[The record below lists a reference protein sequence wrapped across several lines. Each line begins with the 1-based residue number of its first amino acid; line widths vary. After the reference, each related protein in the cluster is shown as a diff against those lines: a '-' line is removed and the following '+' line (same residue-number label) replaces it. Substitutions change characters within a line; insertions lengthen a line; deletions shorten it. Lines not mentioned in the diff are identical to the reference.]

1 MSGARVAVAGASVE
15 WSRTDPTDY
24 LAGGYWLFF
33 DAGLNAVDMGAFIDG
48 TDYPADLTYDLPV
61 MGTATYRGRAG
72 GLYVAAA
79 GSDTLSPG
87 ATELGEYEG
96 RASLTA
102 DFGTMRIHGLVDQVQ
117 TFNVVGQHANG
128 VPYANPYP
136 EDAEVEMVF
145 RPVPINQ
152 NGTFWGSNVEFTS
165 QQYTITSSSGT
176 WAGQFS
182 NVEDSRGTPRAVAG
196 TNAGSFDTVGGSR
209 GVLTGA
215 FYGATER
222 FP

>member
-1 MSGARVAVAGASVE
+1 MVPDRS
-15 WSRTDPTDY
+15 DY

-33 DAGLNAVDMGAFIDG
+33 DADLNAIEMGAFIDG
-48 TDYPADLTYDLPV
+48 TDYPADFTSNLPV
-61 MGTATYRGRAG
+61 TGTATYRGRAG

-96 RASLTA
+96 RAGLTA

-128 VPYANPYP
+128 VPHVNPYL
-136 EDAEVEMVF
+136 EDANMEMMLG
-145 RPVPINQ
+145 PVSINQ

-165 QQYTITSSSGT
+165 DEYTITSSTGS

-182 NVEDSRGTPRAVAG
+182 NVADRQGNPRAAAG
-196 TNAGSFDTVGGSR
+196 TNAGFFETAGGSR
-209 GVLTGA
+209 VGLTGA

-222 FP
+222 FE